1 MSARIERLT
10 AKKAGQRGLPELTAL
25 ARNLPPGPARDLAE
39 RVLLR
44 PYAGAYAAV
53 LIAAQ
58 LGARSSWSGADE
70 LEGIGET
77 ITHAGLP
84 NLGERDL
91 YRAIADQFGI
101 DYDEDLD
108 EDPEDDEGPEEE
120 RE

>member
-1 MSARIERLT
+1 MSAAADRVT
-10 AKKAGQRGLPELTAL
+10 AKKARQRGLPELTAL

-58 LGARSSWSGADE
+58 LGSRSSWSGADE
-70 LEGIGET
+70 LEQIGET

-84 NLGERDL
+84 ALDQTAM

-101 DYDEDLD
+101 DHD
-108 EDPEDDEGPEEE
+108 EEE
-120 RE
+120 D